1 MSASFDF
8 TGKVVVV
15 TGGTFG
21 IGAAVVCDF
30 LAAGA
35 TVVTCARRSLRAV
48 KPPSALEVQKSEQED
63 EVKSGGACS
72 SSQEKKGEPVSPL
85 MEWKHHPRLRFV
97 VADVSTDAGRERL
110 FFAAASAGRASVLV
124 NNVGTNIRRL
134 AHEYSASEYQAL
146 HSANLES
153 AFFLCQMFHPQL
165 RQSRGAIVNV
175 SSVSGQ
181 TSDGTGVV
189 YHMTKAALDHMT
201 RYAR

>member
-1 MSASFDF
+1 M
-8 TGKVVVV
+8 GKVVVV

-21 IGAAVVCDF
+21 IGAAIVCDF
-30 LAAGA
+30 LEAGA
-35 TVVTCARRSLRAV
+35 TVVTCARRPLKSTKASSVVAV
-48 KPPSALEVQKSEQED
+48 QQLEQD
-63 EVKSGGACS
+63 EEVCS
-72 SSQEKKGEPVSPL
+72 NRQEKDDGPVSPL
-85 MEWKHHPRLRFV
+85 MGWKHHPRLRFV

-165 RQSRGAIVNV
+165 RQSRGAVVNV